1 MKAVSE
7 IPQLSIKELLAVED
21 FFQDYVKSG
30 IWKIGV
36 YNKEKSSLEDA
47 GEAVV
52 ERLTRFLP
60 SFKKS
65 TKVLCLGAQGYN
77 LGLHLVE
84 TYECKV
90 EVFCDEEDISDAAY
104 QKLEAALR
112 PDKMN
117 LAKGSLTASPYD
129 WDTFDFV
136 LSVETLGFHAEKERV
151 LREVSYLL
159 KPSGR
164 VLFTLLHEQPSDED
178 SLLPWADA
186 MGVISL
192 REYQR
197 IARTVDLEQVLER
210 DMTEHLLRHYRKLSD
225 LLEEEQSKAQKQ
237 MGKATAAKFHD
248 WLQAGILGLDKG
260 NLGWGV
266 LQFQKRNV

>member
-7 IPQLSIKELLAVED
+7 IPQLSIKELLSVED

-30 IWKIGV
+30 VWKIGF
-36 YNKEKSSLEDA
+36 YDDEDSTLEYA
-47 GEAVV
+47 GDAVV
-52 ERLTRFLP
+52 ARLTRFLP

-65 TKVLCLGAQGYN
+65 TKVLCIGAQAYN

-90 EVFCDEEDISDAAY
+90 EVFCDEDDISEAAY
-104 QKLEAALR
+104 KKLEAQPR

-117 LAKGSLTASPYD
+117 LNKGSIMATPYD

-136 LSVETLGFHAEKERV
+136 LSVESLAFHTQKDRV

-164 VLFTLLHEQPSDED
+164 VLFTVLHQQPSE
-178 SLLPWADA
+178 SENLLPWAEA
-186 MGVISL
+186 MHVISL
-192 REYQR
+192 SDYQR
-197 IARTVDLEQVLER
+197 IGRSIDLEQVLER
-210 DMTEHLLRHYRKLSD
+210 DMTEHLLTHYRKLSK
-225 LLEEEQSKAQKQ
+225 LLEQEKTKAQKQ

-260 NLGWGV
+260 NLGWGIV
-266 LQFQKRNV
+266 QFQKRNV